1 MSSPLSVW
9 LSLKNAA
16 LITRLIVH
24 GNAIL
29 NGRLAHQIKP
39 GEQIWMV
46 EELLKNQS
54 IFFQTDLEAGVWKNS
69 HSISVQE
76 AADGKEF
83 VVCELDKLP
92 ESLVLDLQ

>member
-1 MSSPLSVW
+1 MRSSH
-9 LSLKNAA
+9 
-16 LITRLIVH
+16 RLTVDSK
-24 GNAIL
+24 AIL

>member
-46 EELLKNQS
+46 EELCRFL
-54 IFFQTDLEAGVWKNS
+54 
-69 HSISVQE
+69 
-76 AADGKEF
+76 
-83 VVCELDKLP
+83 
-92 ESLVLDLQ
+92 